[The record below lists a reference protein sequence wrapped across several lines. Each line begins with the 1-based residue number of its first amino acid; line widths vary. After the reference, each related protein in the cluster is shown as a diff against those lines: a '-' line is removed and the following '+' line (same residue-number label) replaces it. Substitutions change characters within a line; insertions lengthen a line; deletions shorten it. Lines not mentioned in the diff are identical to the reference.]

1 MENINKNFYDNLN
14 QLLKQTSDWPCEY
27 LFKFIVKSDEKK
39 IKIIESIFDNIE
51 KRGLSNSSCQ
61 ILYYLVK
68 NC

>member
-39 IKIIESIFDNIE
+39 LKLLNPFLII
-51 KRGLSNSSCQ
+51 
-61 ILYYLVK
+61 
-68 NC
+68 